1 MSGRVN
7 HRILLASR
15 PVGEPTLDDFS
26 LVGEAVPTPGPGQ
39 LLLRTI
45 HLSLDPHMRGRMNAA
60 KSYAAPVEVGE
71 VMVGGTVCEIVASNA
86 AVSDFAD
93 QHQQFV
99 AEVGAW
105 VRAGTIR
112 YREDFVDGIA
122 GALRAFIGMLRGE
135 NFGKVVVRV
144 GSEDATR

>member
-39 LLLRTI
+39 LLLRAI
-45 HLSLDPHMRGRMNAA
+45 HLSLDPYMRGRMNAA

-71 VMVGGTVCEIVASNA
+71 VLVGGTVSEIVASNA

-105 VRAGTIR
+105 CAP
-112 YREDFVDGIA
+112 EPSAIA
-122 GALRAFIGMLRGE
+122 RTSSMALRARC
-135 NFGKVVVRV
+135 VRS
-144 GSEDATR
+144 SECCAAKTSAKSSSA

>member
-1 MSGRVN
+1 M
-7 HRILLASR
+7 
-15 PVGEPTLDDFS
+15 
-26 LVGEAVPTPGPGQ
+26 
-39 LLLRTI
+39 
-45 HLSLDPHMRGRMNAA
+45 
-60 KSYAAPVEVGE
+60 
-71 VMVGGTVCEIVASNA
+71 
-86 AVSDFAD
+86 
-93 QHQQFV
+93 
-99 AEVGAW
+99 